1 MAPDDDENYVGLDL
15 SKTIKVTSQRRKKKR
30 AEVEMMIEEA
40 EEAEAEEAEAEEAEA
55 EEAEAEE
62 AEEEEEE
69 KEEREPDQRKMRS
82 STKGG
87 RRNHIVPQVQRL
99 LVGGMLVATKGSRMS

>member
-40 EEAEAEEAEAEEAEA
+40 EEAEAEEAEAEEAE
-55 EEAEAEE
+55 EEE

>member
-30 AEVEMMIEEA
+30 AEVEMMIE
-40 EEAEAEEAEAEEAEA
+40 EAEEAEA